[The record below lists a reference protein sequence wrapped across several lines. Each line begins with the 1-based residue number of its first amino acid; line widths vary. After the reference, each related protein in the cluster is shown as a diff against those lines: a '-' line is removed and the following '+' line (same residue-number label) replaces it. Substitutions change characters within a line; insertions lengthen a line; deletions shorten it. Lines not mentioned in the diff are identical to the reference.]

1 MTGEQPGWTKDEN
14 GTRHFRHSGWEI
26 KVWEAIAHYACVDVL
41 SPFQTA
47 EVSIHSHCMQI
58 SGGAETVSIPWPV
71 VEAMIEARKM
81 AEEIN
86 WKAEQDD

>member
-1 MTGEQPGWTKDEN
+1 MSEQAGWTTDDN
-14 GTRHFRHSGWEI
+14 GTRFFRHAGWEI
-26 KVWEAIAHYACVDVL
+26 KVWETGARYACVEVL

-47 EVSIHSHCMQI
+47 EASIHSHCMQI
-58 SGGAETVSIPWPV
+58 SGDAKTVSIPWPV